1 MFRYNN
7 GQFRIAPPATVEY
20 DGYLRSFAELNRQEW
35 DEIGYNEAL
44 PIERAPFT
52 TYVTR
57 WVKGGDLI
65 YREEIISSEVDE
77 AAKQE
82 YHSTEVRSQRDRLL
96 TETDWTQ
103 LADSPLDAN
112 AAVIWQSYRQAL
124 RDIPQQPGF
133 PLTIEWPE
141 KPAVE

>member
-1 MFRYNN
+1 M
-7 GQFRIAPPATVEY
+7 E
-20 DGYLRSFAELNRQEW
+20 
-35 DEIGYNEAL
+35 
-44 PIERAPFT
+44 
-52 TYVTR
+52 
-57 WVKGGDLI
+57 
-65 YREEIISSEVDE
+65 
-77 AAKQE
+77 E
-82 YHSTEVRSQRDRLL
+82 YHSMGARNQRDRLL

-112 AAVIWQSYRQAL
+112 ATVIWQSYRQAL

>member
-1 MFRYNN
+1 M
-7 GQFRIAPPATVEY
+7 
-20 DGYLRSFAELNRQEW
+20 LRSSFTELNRQEW
-35 DEIGYNEAL
+35 DAIGYNEAI
-44 PIERAPFT
+44 PIKREPFT
-52 TYVTR
+52 TYETH
-57 WVKGGDLI
+57 WIKGGDLI
-65 YREEIISSEVDE
+65 YREEIITSQTDE
-77 AAKQE
+77 AARQE
-82 YHSTEVRSQRDRLL
+82 YHSTEVRNQRDRLL

-103 LADSPLDAN
+103 LADSPLDAT